1 MARKRERILALILAL
16 AFLIPTIG
24 VSVALAW
31 QVIQEGRQD
40 DSAAVDTTT
49 TTTEDVASTPDNTN
63 KENKLEGTQM
73 QDFTPGES
81 VEKVQVVDLEK
92 GTGEEVKKGD
102 TITFDYT
109 GALVSNGKIFQSS
122 LDTGKPITYSLNDLI
137 KGWQEGIPGMKVG
150 GKRRLLIPSELG
162 YGSASQPGIP
172 ANSDL
177 VFDITVHSKQ

>member
-1 MARKRERILALILAL
+1 MARKRDRVLALILAF
-16 AFLIPTIG
+16 AFLVPTIG

-31 QVIQEGRQD
+31 QVIQEGKQD
-40 DSAAVDTTT
+40 DSSVVDTTT
-49 TTTEDVASTPDNTN
+49 TTDDTASTPDNN
-63 KENKLEGTQM
+63 KEDTLEGTQL
-73 QDFTPGES
+73 QNFTPAGT
-81 VEKVQVVDLEK
+81 VDKVQATDLK
-92 GTGEEVKKGD
+92 VGTGEEVKKGD

-109 GALVSNGKIFQSS
+109 GALAANGKIFQSS

-150 GKRRLLIPSELG
+150 GKRRLMIPAALG

-177 VFDITVHSKQ
+177 VFDITVHAKQ

>member
-1 MARKRERILALILAL
+1 MARRRDRVLALILVL
-16 AFLIPTIG
+16 AFIVPTIG

-40 DSAAVDTTT
+40 EAPVDTTT
-49 TTTEDVASTPDNTN
+49 TSNDTASTPDNTK
-63 KENKLEGTQM
+63 KEGALEGTQL
-73 QDFTPGES
+73 QDFNP
-81 VEKVQVVDLEK
+81 VNAVDKVQVVDLK
-92 GTGEEVKKGD
+92 VGTGEEVKAGD

-109 GALVSNGKIFQSS
+109 GALAANGKIFQSS

-150 GKRRLLIPSELG
+150 GKRRLLIPAAQG
-162 YGSASQPGIP
+162 YGSAEQPGIP

-177 VFDITVHSKQ
+177 VFDITVHEKP